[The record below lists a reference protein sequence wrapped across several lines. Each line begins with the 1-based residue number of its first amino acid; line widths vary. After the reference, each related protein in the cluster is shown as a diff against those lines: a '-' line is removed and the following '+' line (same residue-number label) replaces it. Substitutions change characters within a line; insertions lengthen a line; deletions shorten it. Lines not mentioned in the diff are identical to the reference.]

1 MKNYGIV
8 TDYNGFFGNIKGV
21 DAIDYKFLKEDL
33 VQKEECFDINK
44 HVEFEPQVIEKPDFT
59 FYRANYV
66 KTLQKKQEVGRSK

>member
-8 TDYNGFFGNIKGV
+8 TEYNGFSGTIKGI

-33 VQKEECFDINK
+33 VKKEVNFDLNP
-44 HVEFEPQVIEKPDFT
+44 HVEFEPQIIKKIDFT

-66 KTLQKKQEVGRSK
+66 KTLQKKQENQRIK